1 MSKLDTKLKFGQ
13 PSNKDIF
20 EKAKAKQEESKKVP
34 KEKKQEFLKR
44 MASDEGL
51 QKEYAGELIPKVDLN
66 VYAESFVSDFFNV
79 GSVGLGDPMW
89 YELEFDSKPKAEV
102 SFMSQHG
109 GTPSKTYISDGD
121 LVRLHPYFIQTP
133 EVHMNKLS
141 LKQGDI
147 SNEQKMRDKLT
158 RGMTKRINKDM
169 WSLLRDGL
177 VDNATSTLEED
188 MQIFLDEDYKNFPE
202 TNNIDASA
210 EGGLTLDIFKTL
222 ADHFNRLNLRIGAIY
237 VPANRIRDIYDWI
250 TTSASSQST
259 LPESMYEEIARNG
272 MLSNL
277 FGYPVNLVPVHTL
290 DGTEGN
296 ESGEIEMWVSTNE
309 PAGEFRT
316 VSELDDVYRDEDASR
331 IYYTMTRGIVQFQPG
346 YQKKNFA
353 RIVFDKY
360 TG

>member
-51 QKEYAGELIPKVDLN
+51 QKEYAEELIPKVDLN

-79 GSVGLGDPMW
+79 GTIELGDPHW
-89 YELEFDSKPKAEV
+89 YQLDFEVKPKAEV
-102 SFMSQHG
+102 NYISQHG
-109 GTPSKTYISDGD
+109 GTPSKTYVQDGD
-121 LVRLHPYFIQTP
+121 IVQLTPYFIQTP

-141 LKQGDI
+141 LKQGKID
-147 SNEQKMRDKLT
+147 NEQKMRDKLA
-158 RGMTKRINKDM
+158 RGMTKRMNTDM
-169 WSLLRDGL
+169 WSLLRSNL
-177 VDNATSTLEED
+177 VASGNTLEDE
-188 MQIFLDEDYKNFPE
+188 MQVILDEDYKNFPE
-202 TNNIDASA
+202 TNNIDASS
-210 EGGLTLDIFKTL
+210 EGSLTLEIFKNI
-222 ADHFNRLNLRIGAIY
+222 ADYANRFGMQVQNLY
-237 VPANRIRDIYDWI
+237 VPSNRIKDVYDWVS
-250 TTSASSQST
+250 TSLTNNST
-259 LPESMYEEIARNG
+259 LPESIYEEIARNG

-296 ESGEIEMWVSTNE
+296 ADNEIELFVSFSE
-309 PAGEFRT
+309 AAGEVRN
-316 VSELDDVYRDEDASR
+316 VRGLDDVYTDQDAR
-331 IYYTMTRGIVQFQPG
+331 RVYMTQTKSLMMFSAP
-346 YQKKNFA
+346 YQKKNIL
-353 RIVFDKY
+353 RVVFDKY